1 MRAEGACELHRE
13 PATDAGGTVGG
24 RIEVYGLHSTRLC
37 TVGWIRW
44 LTLWG
49 FIDPIISASMGVAWC
64 VTRVIYT
71 VGYCRKDKENGKGRA
86 FGSESSLLIELAMI
100 AVSGMTGYQMLMG

>member
-1 MRAEGACELHRE
+1 
-13 PATDAGGTVGG
+13 
-24 RIEVYGLHSTRLC
+24 
-37 TVGWIRW
+37 
-44 LTLWG
+44 
-49 FIDPIISASMGVAWC
+49 MGVAWC